1 MLKSTFEFEI
11 LVNGHPTKE
20 FYHKGSSYIEGKE
33 GSKFSLRMRNNS
45 SNKALFVP
53 TVDGLSIMDGKEAS
67 FNSRGY
73 IVPAYDA
80 VTIDGWRTSDDKVAE
95 FFFSSPKGSY
105 AKKMNK
111 GNNLGV
117 IGCAVFKEK
126 ERVQTIKIV
135 NVPYFPA
142 VINPWWSWTSI
153 TTTTYDSDVGS
164 GHNVGGGAG
173 VSGDYSTKSVS
184 LRTSGDTPISCYSC
198 SSASGSGTTQMSA
211 SNTGTNFVGAALG
224 TGFGQEKTSQITKV
238 SFDAED
244 SPTEVFSI
252 FYNTKA
258 NLEALGIEFTKPV
271 YVAPSAFPNEDG
283 YCQKPY

>member
-1 MLKSTFEFEI
+1 
-11 LVNGHPTKE
+11 
-20 FYHKGSSYIEGKE
+20 
-33 GSKFSLRMRNNS
+33 MRNNS

-135 NVPYFPA
+135 NVPYFPT

-153 TTTTYDSDVGS
+153 TTTEYPIGIKGNGTTSGAGGS
-164 GHNVGGGAG
+164 G
-173 VSGDYSTKSVS
+173 SYSTTTASVDPN
-184 LRTSGDTPISCYSC
+184 TINCYSC

-224 TGFGQEKTSQITKV
+224 TGFGQEKTSQVTKV
-238 SFDAED
+238 SFDSED
-244 SPTEVFSI
+244 APTEVFSL